1 VLALTTDRMS
11 VRKNPT
17 CRDVEREARK
27 HLLEEAILIGM
38 DW

>member
-1 VLALTTDRMS
+1 LK

-27 HLLEEAILIGM
+27 HLLEETILIGLYQR
-38 DW
+38 